1 MLIQQ
6 HRLVNEILGQRTNLR
21 RCVLEEQARQKKLE
35 DEVVVVDKEEGLCAV
50 ASKHSKWGVEI
61 AKSSRWLHR
70 DDEFSTDIVLSEM
83 FLQLLV

>member
-70 DDEFSTDIVLSEM
+70 SISI
-83 FLQLLV
+83 

>member
-1 MLIQQ
+1 MGRSMYIVLIQQ

-70 DDEFSTDIVLSEM
+70 SISI
-83 FLQLLV
+83 